1 MLDKF
6 QSFIREKELISSKS
20 SVLLAISGG
29 VDSMVMEHLFHNSPY
44 NYAIAHCNFNLRGK
58 ESDGDEQFVRSLA
71 KHRNIEFHTCKFE
84 TETYAK
90 EKGISVQMAARELR
104 FNWFEELANAHSYR
118 NITIASHKSDELET
132 ILINITR
139 GTGIAGLHG
148 ISPKKGKIIRPLL
161 FAGKNEILD
170 FAKNKNIQY
179 REDSSNTSSKYVRNR
194 IRNEVIPILK
204 EINPSI
210 EENTSKNISN
220 IRAVETIYR
229 TAIKDKWDEIAS
241 KTTSGFKIKIDQLL
255 ELSSIETWLYEWL
268 RPFGFN
274 SSHISDLVKTLIG
287 QPGKRFCSA
296 THQLV
301 KDREHIILS
310 PLSQLDNTVSIEANM
325 RELAEPV
332 KIKAETLK
340 ANGFSIPTELD
351 TACIDK
357 ELLQFPLTLRNWKEG
372 DYFHP
377 LGMKGRK
384 KLSDFLIDEKISL
397 TEKDRTF
404 VITSAKEVVWV
415 VGHRLDERYKVT
427 ESTKHI
433 YKMQLTE

>member
-1 MLDKF
+1 
-6 QSFIREKELISSKS
+6 
-20 SVLLAISGG
+20 
-29 VDSMVMEHLFHNSPY
+29 MVMEHLFHNSPY